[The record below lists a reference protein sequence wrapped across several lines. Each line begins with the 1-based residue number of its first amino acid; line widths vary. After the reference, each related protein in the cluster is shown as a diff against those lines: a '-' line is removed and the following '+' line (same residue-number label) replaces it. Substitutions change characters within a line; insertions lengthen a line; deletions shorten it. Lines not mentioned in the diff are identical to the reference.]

1 MSTQWVPIWV
11 EDDKTASMAAE
22 LRELWS
28 AETTPTGVKGHNKLL
43 GRQRSHR
50 AGAGRKRGG
59 KGKKGGGKGGG
70 KGKKGGVKG
79 KSGKSKCTGNKG
91 GAQGKKGGG
100 NQGGGQDMSGLGVA
114 HVKCPKGSVGRDL
127 YVRAFCKLAEQ
138 KQQQQLSSKR
148 NFSSNFSSSA
158 QLFRKAVRSLREY
171 VPAPPAAASSRTTS
185 AARAPPHPP
194 SWRSCAERSDIIE
207 L

>member
-11 EDDKTASMAAE
+11 EDDKTASQAAE

-28 AETTPTGVKGHNKLL
+28 AETTTTGVKGHNKLL
-43 GRQRSHR
+43 GRQRSKR
-50 AGAGRKRGG
+50 GGAGRKRGG
-59 KGKKGGGKGGG
+59 KGKKGG
-70 KGKKGGVKG
+70 VKG
-79 KSGKSKCTGNKG
+79 KSEKSKCTGNKG

-127 YVRAFCKLAEQ
+127 FVRAFCKVAEQ
-138 KQQQQLSSKR
+138 KQQQLSSKR
-148 NFSSNFSSSA
+148 NFSSNFSRSA

-194 SWRSCAERSDIIE
+194 SRSCAERSDIIE

>member
-1 MSTQWVPIWV
+1 MPTQWVPIWV
-11 EDDKTASMAAE
+11 DDDKTASQAAE

-28 AETTPTGVKGHNKLL
+28 AETTTTGVKGHNKLL
-43 GRQRSHR
+43 GRQRSKR
-50 AGAGRKRGG
+50 GGVGRKRGG
-59 KGKKGGGKGGG
+59 KGKKGGGKG
-70 KGKKGGVKG
+70 
-79 KSGKSKCTGNKG
+79 KSEKSKCTGNKG

-127 YVRAFCKLAEQ
+127 FVRAFCKLAEQ
-138 KQQQQLSSKR
+138 KQQQLSSKR
-148 NFSSNFSSSA
+148 KFSSNFSSSA

-194 SWRSCAERSDIIE
+194 SWRSCAERSDIID

>member
-59 KGKKGGGKGGG
+59 KGKKGGGKG
-70 KGKKGGVKG
+70 
-79 KSGKSKCTGNKG
+79 KSEKSKCTGNKG

-114 HVKCPKGSVGRDL
+114 HVKCPKGSVGREIFG
-127 YVRAFCKLAEQ
+127 REICNKAKMLAAQQQQ
-138 KQQQQLSSKR
+138 KQQQLS
-148 NFSSNFSSSA
+148 
-158 QLFRKAVRSLREY
+158 
-171 VPAPPAAASSRTTS
+171 
-185 AARAPPHPP
+185 
-194 SWRSCAERSDIIE
+194 
-207 L
+207 

>member
-1 MSTQWVPIWV
+1 MPTQWVPIWV
-11 EDDKTASMAAE
+11 EDDKTASQAAE

-28 AETTPTGVKGHNKLL
+28 AETTTTGVKGHNKLL
-43 GRQRSHR
+43 GRQRSKR
-50 AGAGRKRGG
+50 GVAGRKRGG
-59 KGKKGGGKGGG
+59 KGKKGGGKGKKGGG
-70 KGKKGGVKG
+70 KGK
-79 KSGKSKCTGNKG
+79 SEKSKCTGNKG

-100 NQGGGQDMSGLGVA
+100 NQCGGQDMSGLGVA

-127 YVRAFCKLAEQ
+127 FVRAFCKLAEQ
-138 KQQQQLSSKR
+138 KQQQLSSKR

-194 SWRSCAERSDIIE
+194 SRSCAERSDIIE

>member
-1 MSTQWVPIWV
+1 
-11 EDDKTASMAAE
+11 MAAE

-59 KGKKGGGKGGG
+59 KGKKGGGKG
-70 KGKKGGVKG
+70 
-79 KSGKSKCTGNKG
+79 KSEKSTCTGNKG

-127 YVRAFCKLAEQ
+127 YVRAFCKVAEQ
-138 KQQQQLSSKR
+138 KQQQLSRKR

-158 QLFRKAVRSLREY
+158 QLFKRAVRSLREY

-194 SWRSCAERSDIIE
+194 SRSCAERSDIIE